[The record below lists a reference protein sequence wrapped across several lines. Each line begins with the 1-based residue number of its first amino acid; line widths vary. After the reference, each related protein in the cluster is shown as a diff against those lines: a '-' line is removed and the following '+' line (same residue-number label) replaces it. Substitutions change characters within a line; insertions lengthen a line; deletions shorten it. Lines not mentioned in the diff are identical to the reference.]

1 MYKILVLNPGSTST
15 KAAYYE
21 DTVSVS
27 ERNLEVDRA
36 AIAKMENIFDQMDL
50 RKEAIRKFLEE
61 EHIDPGELSA
71 VVSRGGGGNLMS
83 GGYLIDENLVQHCHD
98 YDTPHASSLGPVI
111 AYEFGK
117 STGSR
122 RSFTTGR
129 A

>member
-50 RKEAIRKFLEE
+50 RKEAIRKFLE
-61 EHIDPGELSA
+61 
-71 VVSRGGGGNLMS
+71 
-83 GGYLIDENLVQHCHD
+83 
-98 YDTPHASSLGPVI
+98 
-111 AYEFGK
+111 
-117 STGSR
+117 
-122 RSFTTGR
+122 
-129 A
+129 